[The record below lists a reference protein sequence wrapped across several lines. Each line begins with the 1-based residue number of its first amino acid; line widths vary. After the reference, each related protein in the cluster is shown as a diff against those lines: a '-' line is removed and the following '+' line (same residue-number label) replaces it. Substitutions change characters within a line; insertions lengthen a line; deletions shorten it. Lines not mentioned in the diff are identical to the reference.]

1 MPKGNN
7 IEFGRLGEEI
17 ACKEIKK
24 KGYDIIEQNYRS
36 RLGEIDIIAKDG
48 DVLVFIEIKTRR
60 SSIDYAKEAVDRRKK
75 KKLLKLALAYMKT
88 KRYDNIKARFDVI
101 AISIKDNKPQIEL
114 IKNAF
119 EFEY

>member
-24 KGYDIIEQNYRS
+24 KGYDIIERNYRS